1 MPHSTGN
8 LPAPPAYKSQIIT
21 KSSHS
26 GRTTSASAAT
36 ATAALAAVPFDPT
49 GIALLTAL
57 GSGTL
62 ALGGLAYHGGHKV
75 VHLVEGKVA
84 RHRAKKA
91 GAVNQASSDNQT
103 LVLSHPQAG
112 IIPTTAPLD
121 LQTELESCI
130 RRLSCSVTGVVVT
143 GSMTFVLPHFLLG
156 VALNSAQLIHQAR
169 RLHHLT
175 ALAEAKGGVHRYISS
190 TDITVQVM
198 SGILIKSAILLCTL
212 GADVDTAIDGFS
224 QLLVSAEV
232 PIDPALIPDTWQQAE
247 HVHELYDGLTANTF
261 LHSTGEIAGEPANF
275 VAGLLGYQD
284 MPTWASDAPAG
295 DVMKIG
301 AANVLVDL
309 ATGKLVEDPT
319 HEVLDF
325 ASRLGR
331 RFGWGDRA
339 ELKDR
344 LLKKVI

>member
-1 MPHSTGN
+1 MPHSKRD
-8 LPAPPAYKSQIIT
+8 LPSPPSTNSGITT

-26 GRTTSASAAT
+26 GRKTSASAAT
-36 ATAALAAVPFDPT
+36 ATAALVAAPFDPT
-49 GIALLTAL
+49 GIALLTAV

-62 ALGGLAYHGGHKV
+62 ALGGLAYHSGHKAV
-75 VHLVEGKVA
+75 RLVEGKVA

-91 GAVNQASSDNQT
+91 GAANQASSDNQT
-103 LVLSHPQAG
+103 LVLSHRPANN
-112 IIPTTAPLD
+112 ISTTSTVD

-156 VALNSAQLIHQAR
+156 VALNSAELIYQAR

-175 ALAEAKGGVHRYISS
+175 TIAEAKGGVNRYISS
-190 TDITVQVM
+190 TDITFQVM

-212 GADVDTAIDGFS
+212 GADVDTVIEGFA

-232 PIDPALIPDTWQQAE
+232 SVDPTLIPDTWEKADRIS
-247 HVHELYDGLTANTF
+247 ELYNGLTANEF
-261 LHSTGEIAGEPANF
+261 LHSTGEIAGEPANL
-275 VAGLLGYQD
+275 VAGLLGYEE
-284 MPTWASDAPAG
+284 MPTWQSGASMG
-295 DVMKIG
+295 DVTKIG

-309 ATGKLVEDPT
+309 ATGRLIKDPT

-331 RFGWGDRA
+331 RFGWKGRT
-339 ELKDR
+339 
-344 LLKKVI
+344 